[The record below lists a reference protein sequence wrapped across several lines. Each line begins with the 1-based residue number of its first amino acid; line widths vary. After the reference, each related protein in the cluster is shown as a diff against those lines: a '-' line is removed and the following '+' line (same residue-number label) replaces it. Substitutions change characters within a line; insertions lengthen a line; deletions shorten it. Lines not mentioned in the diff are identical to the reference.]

1 LADAAGEYFT
11 SIAALAGAAYKME
24 MNLARFYQAHLMP
37 TLGGSHLPLVAGI
50 TAPAA
55 PSGHAVSSLD
65 WWYAPL
71 GSGQGVAPPMT
82 DHESVVRL
90 RQGAEAA
97 AEAVLASSPR
107 RLRKFRQ
114 LLADSQHLVPIREE
128 QTAELT
134 LPWPVMR
141 RAVQRIGQ
149 ALTGNGALTDPDD
162 VFFLTRD
169 EVLAALDHRAEFTAP
184 DTAARRATREE
195 QAKLVPPLL
204 IGKPNPMLKRMWDSY
219 PRMLGAAPSA
229 TALVTGSPASGGLA
243 SGPVRV
249 VRGPDEFDTL
259 QPGEVLVAPLT
270 APAWT
275 PLFTRAVA
283 VVTDVGS
290 PASHASIIARE
301 YGIPAIVGCGDATAR
316 LTTGMRV
323 TVDGGTGNVEL
334 A

>member
-1 LADAAGEYFT
+1 
-11 SIAALAGAAYKME
+11 ME
-24 MNLARFYQAHLMP
+24 MNLARFYQAHLRP

-55 PSGHAVSSLD
+55 PGSHAVSSLD
-65 WWYAPL
+65 WSYAPL
-71 GSGQGVAPPMT
+71 GGGPGAPPAT
-82 DHESVVRL
+82 DHDSVVRQ
-90 RQGAEAA
+90 REAAEAA

-141 RAVQRIGQ
+141 RAVERIGQ
-149 ALTGNGALTDPDD
+149 AMADRGALADPDD

-169 EVLAALDHRAEFTAP
+169 EVLAALDQPSEFSSP
-184 DTAARRATREE
+184 DIAARRATRE
-195 QAKLVPPLL
+195 QQSKLVPPLL
-204 IGKPNPMLKRMWDSY
+204 IGRLNPMLKRMWDSY

-229 TALVTGSPASGGLA
+229 TALVTGSPASGGIA
-243 SGPVRV
+243 TGPVRV
-249 VRGPDEFDTL
+249 VHGPDEFDTL

-323 TVDGGTGNVEL
+323 TVDGGRETSNAHDAWVVRERVTARG
-334 A
+334 